1 MGFSSAD
8 SARMHGQPV
17 EITAGAHSGKRGVWV
32 SLSGV
37 DQCKVRL
44 RNGVVVQPKR
54 RHVRV
59 AVASALLAA
68 NANKPSDGAGHV
80 YVMRDQARPGGTE
93 CKVGRGNNALTR
105 AKTFRT
111 ANPHLEFMH
120 AVRTDRQKTLEE
132 TAHRM
137 LADDGVQQVVPG
149 KAAGHEWF
157 VCSSAQ
163 AIAVLTEA
171 NTRVKAAQALRR
183 L

>member
-17 EITAGAHSGKRGVWV
+17 DIIGGAHNGKSGVWV
-32 SLSGV
+32 CLSGA

-44 RNGVVVQPKR
+44 PNGVVVQPKR
-54 RHVRV
+54 RHVHV
-59 AVASALLAA
+59 AVASAVLAA
-68 NANKPSDGAGHV
+68 NATKRSDGVGHV

-120 AVRTDRQKTLEE
+120 AVQTDRQKTLEE
-132 TAHRM
+132 TAHLL
-137 LADDGVQQVVPG
+137 LAAAGVQQVVPG

-171 NTRVKAAQALRR
+171 NRRVKAAQALRR